1 MELDKKLNADE
12 YKLKIEVDEDEDQL
26 YNRLKQLKEH
36 LEKIREEEK
45 VLLKYLKFY
54 QMIKGAI
61 ENIKKLLNSKYP

>member
-45 VLLKYLKFY
+45 VLLKYL
-54 QMIKGAI
+54 
-61 ENIKKLLNSKYP
+61 NIL

>member
-1 MELDKKLNADE
+1 
-12 YKLKIEVDEDEDQL
+12 
-26 YNRLKQLKEH
+26 